1 MEILLTKKQLE
12 NIIVESINGDMN
24 EQGPW
29 NLLRRGVQK
38 MMGHSELKFKPTKS
52 ILPNIEKATME
63 HGVIRATPKVRF
75 VLTKASNQLN
85 WIDESITEIEKVLQN
100 EKIQVS
106 NSRILRT
113 EVAELRK
120 RLIPTGDKTIDY
132 LWVIAQIKRIKKDI
146 EIFANL
152 PDITKQALHG
162 KKVSVKNKPWGNSKT
177 SQGGKDFTIDRTGN
191 VTAMLQDLNSKI
203 DNLSYDLYD
212 LNPLFNK
219 IKPNVATQS
228 AQSAIE
234 LNRNINRD

>member
-1 MEILLTKKQLE
+1 MEISLTKKQLE

-75 VLTKASNQLN
+75 VLSKASNQLI
-85 WIDESITEIEKVLQN
+85 WIDEAITEIEKVLQN

-106 NSRILRT
+106 NGRILRT

-132 LWVIAQIKRIKKDI
+132 LWIIAQIKRIKKDI

-152 PDITKQALHG
+152 PDITRQSLHG
-162 KKVSVKNKPWGNSKT
+162 KKVTGPKLKGFAN
-177 SQGGKDFTIDRTGN
+177 GKADMSTNQIDRTGN
-191 VTAMLQDLNSKI
+191 VTAMLQDLNGKI
-203 DNLSYDLYD
+203 DNLAYDLYD

-228 AQSAIE
+228 AQKAIE
-234 LNRNINRD
+234 LNRNLNRD

>member
-1 MEILLTKKQLE
+1 
-12 NIIVESINGDMN
+12 MN

-152 PDITKQALHG
+152 PDITRQSLHG
-162 KKVSVKNKPWGNSKT
+162 KKVTGPKLKGFVN
-177 SQGGKDFTIDRTGN
+177 GKSNMSTPQIDRTGN
-191 VTAMLQDLNSKI
+191 ITAMLQDLNSKI

-228 AQSAIE
+228 AQKAIE